1 VIKSVSELSPL
12 HQRWLSEVCVR
23 AALGSPPRQRSIQVF
38 RNPFIDRW
46 LGRTH
51 PAVPA
56 MMFSPV
62 IISALL
68 YARGRVGIWGLFGAF
83 LGGLLGLTL
92 LEYLL
97 HRFVLHRAVGPERAS
112 RIAAFLHH
120 GYHHIYPSDEGRLV
134 LPPMVTVPFALI
146 IASAYAL
153 LLPGGAAAAAFAG
166 TATGYVAYDS
176 MHWWLHHGRARSRVG
191 RWLKRYHLL
200 HHHHQDEGRF
210 GVSTPLWDFVFGT
223 YVRTRMPAARS
234 TTRPRQRAM
243 DGALN

>member
-1 VIKSVSELSPL
+1 MLKSVSELSPL
-12 HQRWLSEVCVR
+12 HERWLSDVCVR

-38 RNPFIDRW
+38 RNPFMDRW

-56 MMFSPV
+56 SLFAPF
-62 IISALL
+62 IIGALTYSA
-68 YARGRVGIWGLFGAF
+68 RQGRVWGLVGAF

-97 HRFVLHRAVGPERAS
+97 HRFFLHRPIGADRAS

-134 LPPMVTVPFALI
+134 LPPLVTIPFALVV
-146 IASAYAL
+146 AGVYAL
-153 LLPGGAAAAAFAG
+153 LLPLGLAAPAFAG

-176 MHWWLHHGRARSRVG
+176 IHWWLHHGRAKSQAG

-200 HHHHQDEGRF
+200 HHHHHDEGRF
-210 GVSTPLWDFVFGT
+210 GVSSPLWDFVFGT
-223 YVRTRMPAARS
+223 YVRTRMPAAAPPRS
-234 TTRPRQRAM
+234 RSRAM
-243 DGALN
+243 DRALS

>member
-1 VIKSVSELSPL
+1 MLRSVSELSPL
-12 HQRWLSEVCVR
+12 HERWLTEVCVH
-23 AALGSPPRQRSIQVF
+23 AALGEAPRQQSIQVF
-38 RNPFIDRW
+38 RNPFMDRW

-56 MMFSPV
+56 LLFSPLIV
-62 IISALL
+62 ASAFFAHSRLVL
-68 YARGRVGIWGLFGAF
+68 WGWVGAF

-97 HRFVLHRAVGPERAS
+97 HRFVLHRRVGPDRAS

-120 GYHHIYPSDEGRLV
+120 GYHHVYPNDEGRLV
-134 LPPMVTVPFALI
+134 LPPMVTLPFAVVVF
-146 IASAYAL
+146 AVYAL
-153 LLPGGAAAAAFAG
+153 VLPTGVAAAAFAG

-200 HHHHQDEGRF
+200 HHHHQEGGRF
-210 GVSTPLWDFVFGT
+210 GVSSPLWDLVFGT
-223 YVRTRMPAARS
+223 YVRTKIPAAARAQRS
-234 TTRPRQRAM
+234 RTR
-243 DGALN
+243 ALVH